1 MKNRL
6 QNRIAQSSAT
16 LPTACVLTTLLW
28 WLPQGGYSTEYL
40 LGWLLCVLTA
50 YVVIETVAVNAL
62 LRIRSRMI
70 SSMFLFLM
78 AVCGFLHP
86 ISSGTIVLFCVAV
99 SFFCLLRTYEA
110 ERPETDILHTYLFLS
125 LGSLLWPPLLLLSV
139 VQLWNQGVFLRSL
152 HVRSFGAACC
162 GVLLPYFFWA
172 AGAFAMNDIQ
182 PFVNHVAAI
191 IAPLTEEFQWQWAVD
206 LAQTTNW
213 NDFWTMFS
221 TSMQARVLSHQP
233 ECAAL
238 LLVSVL
244 GLTGFV
250 HYVRSSFDDKIRVR
264 MCHYC
269 FMFMQVVLLLWL
281 TLVPS
286 YFYQLFPLLLLTTSP
301 AAAHFIVFTRTWLTN
316 AWFVL
321 IVLALIAV
329 GVCSLLL
336 PSYYGWTLPASDLT
350 IFNSSFIQLV

>member
-70 SSMFLFLM
+70 SSLFLFLM

-86 ISSGTIVLFCVAV
+86 ISSGTVVLFCVAV
-99 SFFCLLRTYEA
+99 SFFCLLRTYES

-152 HVRSFGAACC
+152 HMRSFGAACC

-182 PFVNHVAAI
+182 PFVDHVAAI
-191 IAPLTEEFQWQWAVD
+191 IAPLTEVFQWQWAVD
-206 LAQTTNW
+206 LAQRADW
-213 NDFWTMFS
+213 NAFWPQFYVPL
-221 TSMQARVLSHQP
+221 QARVVAHQP

-238 LLVSVL
+238 LLVVLL

-250 HYVRSSFDDKIRVR
+250 HYARSSFDDKIRVR

-269 FMFMQVVLLLWL
+269 FMAMQLVLLAWL
-281 TLVPS
+281 VLSPG
-286 YFYQLFPLLLLTTSP
+286 YFRQLFPLLVLTTVP
-301 AAAHFIVFTRTWLTN
+301 AAAHFFAFTHSWLSN
-316 AWFVL
+316 MWFIL
-321 IVLALIAV
+321 LVLALIAV
-329 GVCSLLL
+329 GVCSLFFPTYYGWLL
-336 PSYYGWTLPASDLT
+336 PSSDLPVL
-350 IFNSSFIQLV
+350 QWR